1 MPQLK
6 INQQN
11 FPIQQIR
18 EIKADQ
24 DLNKLRSEL
33 AGNGL
38 DEVWFEAKGKHFLA
52 IGESLNLSNLK
63 SQSSLH
69 VELNGEW
76 IDAKVLG
83 SQDDISS
90 WSEGWAKGSSLGKSI
105 SLAWQGAQSKID
117 WQAIHGWSVGISVWP
132 KQEPKTPAPVQTVPI
147 TVQTTVPTPQDTTSV
162 SPPVI
167 PEPDLDPALQ
177 KPKIE
182 VFFTTPGQTPEKDPA
197 KALAEFIGS
206 AKHTVDIAAFE
217 LDNSTIRDAILK
229 AHQDGR
235 KVRVVTDS
243 DYKDEHDIQA
253 LKEAGIEVIDDNRS
267 GLMHNK
273 FVVIDHGTPDAA
285 VWTGSMNMTD
295 NCVYK
300 NNNNA
305 ILIRSPELADN
316 FHLEFEEMFVDRQFG
331 RTSPNVV
338 PHSQVTVGKSLIETH
353 FAAEGR
359 VAGRVVQALNQ
370 AQESIHFMAFS
381 FTHDAIGQVLTQRMG
396 KDVKVRGVFEKTG
409 ANTQYSEYGKLKNLG
424 ADVRT
429 DGNSKV
435 MHHKVFVIDG
445 KTVITGSFNFSESAD
460 EKNDENLLI
469 IEDPEL
475 AKKYLEEFERV
486 YTTSVQSQVSPI
498 EPVDLH

>member
-105 SLAWQGAQSKID
+105 SLAWQGAQSKVD

-177 KPKIE
+177 KPRPLPRVHRQREIPQAHPHPRRDRPLLPDPRPSRLHRVRYRSQAE
-182 VFFTTPGQTPEKDPA
+182 VGCRQAADHRRRRGQQADGVP
-197 KALAEFIGS
+197 S
-206 AKHTVDIAAFE
+206 A
-217 LDNSTIRDAILK
+217 
-229 AHQDGR
+229 
-235 KVRVVTDS
+235 RVVETVS
-243 DYKDEHDIQA
+243 RLARYKTA
-253 LKEAGIEVIDDNRS
+253 ASRKCMAAG
-267 GLMHNK
+267 
-273 FVVIDHGTPDAA
+273 
-285 VWTGSMNMTD
+285 
-295 NCVYK
+295 
-300 NNNNA
+300 
-305 ILIRSPELADN
+305 
-316 FHLEFEEMFVDRQFG
+316 
-331 RTSPNVV
+331 
-338 PHSQVTVGKSLIETH
+338 
-353 FAAEGR
+353 
-359 VAGRVVQALNQ
+359 
-370 AQESIHFMAFS
+370 
-381 FTHDAIGQVLTQRMG
+381 VLW
-396 KDVKVRGVFEKTG
+396 
-409 ANTQYSEYGKLKNLG
+409 
-424 ADVRT
+424 
-429 DGNSKV
+429 
-435 MHHKVFVIDG
+435 
-445 KTVITGSFNFSESAD
+445 
-460 EKNDENLLI
+460 
-469 IEDPEL
+469 
-475 AKKYLEEFERV
+475 
-486 YTTSVQSQVSPI
+486 
-498 EPVDLH
+498 